1 MYSIDDTARFA
12 RQRGTMVRDQLTA
25 RDITDPV
32 VLRVMGELPREE
44 FLSAQYLE
52 MAYADQPLPIGL
64 GQTIS
69 QPYIV
74 ALMTQLL
81 HLRPEDS
88 VLEIGTGIGYQTA
101 ILARIAA
108 GVRTIERLGQLSES
122 AQAILGRLNI
132 DNVEY
137 FIGDGS
143 LGWPGGAE
151 FDKIIVTAAAPDV
164 PDALLAQLK
173 GHGTLVIPVGAGFSQ
188 DLLVVRKS
196 AKGIT
201 QESVCGCRFV
211 PLLGEQGFKEPDE
224 LA

>member
-1 MYSIDDTARFA
+1 
-12 RQRGTMVRDQLTA
+12 MVRDQLTA

-52 MAYADQPLPIGL
+52 TAYADQPLPIGL

-108 GVRTIERLGQLSES
+108 TVRTVERLGQLSES
-122 AQAILGRLNI
+122 AQAILGRLGI
-132 DNVEY
+132 ENVEY
-137 FIGDGS
+137 LIGDGS
-143 LGWPGGAE
+143 LGWPGEIE
-151 FDKIIVTAAAPDV
+151 FDKIVVTAAAPDV
-164 PDALLAQLK
+164 PDSLLRQLK
-173 GHGTLVIPVGAGFSQ
+173 GHGTLVIPVGQGFSQ
-188 DLLVVRKS
+188 DLMVVRKS
-196 AKGIT
+196 ARGIT
-201 QESVCGCRFV
+201 QESACGCRFV
-211 PLLGEQGFKEPDE
+211 PLLGQQGFKEPDE
-224 LA
+224 RA